1 MFPLI
6 EVLHKLIVHHHG
18 HYRLTVTCLCSGGAR
33 SQPKAVSSKA
43 ALPSRTQGTQSQHS
57 SKNAADRATKRLVHS
72 ARSGARQGSSAQTS
86 LDNTAPTTSA
96 AASSTASVLAASALK
111 QASVSGKL
119 GCPKCRQAVY
129 GCKKCRAAYVR
140 TTGISIPIDRSLHAD
155 VFSMLQHPSAASN
168 LSAAKSSQ
176 SVPVQKPGS
185 AGTVK
190 SASQARRGDAV
201 GQGVYTGKG
210 KAAAAVVVKGQ
221 KGEFNGQRLSAS
233 GQTAS
238 ADRETLS
245 ADRQRSVKPTDAET
259 LVQQPAR
266 KKLKAAATLD
276 ATAAADTGARVS
288 SRAASGSKRLQPD
301 SSPDVSKLHAE
312 SAKRSRLSQTPKAPD
327 SAKAP
332 NRHHSTVKGL
342 SLKLSTA
349 GRAAAASDGK
359 PSSNAKSA
367 SRAAKLSTS
376 SAGTSSA
383 TAMQPS
389 KAIKASVPAAVA
401 RSVAAPIAA
410 GKSGAAALP
419 KQAAS
424 APKQACK
431 PTLTPLNS
439 QKKGSSYEASSSS
452 TVPAMPNQAVAK
464 ARSVASP
471 KAMPAAKLRKT
482 PSSRAATAAGSL
494 LAQGVDSNLGCS
506 KCRFQPTGCK
516 RCRGKQAGQKQI
528 GK

>member
-1 MFPLI
+1 M
-6 EVLHKLIVHHHG
+6 
-18 HYRLTVTCLCSGGAR
+18 
-33 SQPKAVSSKA
+33 SSKA
-43 ALPSRTQGTQSQHS
+43 ALPSRTQCTQSQLS
-57 SKNAADRATKRLVHS
+57 TKNAADRATKRLAHS
-72 ARSGARQGSSAQTS
+72 ARSGARQGSSAQAP
-86 LDNTAPTTSA
+86 LDTTAPTTVA
-96 AASSTASVLAASALK
+96 AASSTASVAAASALK
-111 QASVSGKL
+111 QASASGKL

-155 VFSMLQHPSAASN
+155 VFSMLQHSLASS
-168 LSAAKSSQ
+168 LSTAKSSQ
-176 SVPVQKPGS
+176 LVPVQKPGS

-190 SASQARRGDAV
+190 SASQARRRDDV
-201 GQGVYTGKG
+201 GQGVCTDKG
-210 KAAAAVVVKGQ
+210 KAAAAAAVVKGQ
-221 KGEFNGQRLSAS
+221 KGVTNGQRLSAS
-233 GQTAS
+233 GQKAS

-245 ADRQRSVKPTDAET
+245 ADRQRSVKPTDAEP
-259 LVQQPAR
+259 LVPAR

-276 ATAAADTGARVS
+276 ATDAANTGAQVS

-301 SSPDVSKLHAE
+301 SSPDVSKAHGE
-312 SAKRSRLSQTPKAPD
+312 SAPPPAKRSRLSQTPKAPD

-367 SRAAKLSTS
+367 SWATLLTS
-376 SAGTSSA
+376 SARASSA
-383 TAMQPS
+383 TARQPS
-389 KAIKASVPAAVA
+389 KAIKASVPAPVA
-401 RSVAAPIAA
+401 RSVAAPIPA
-410 GKSGAAALP
+410 GKAGAAALP

-431 PTLTPLNS
+431 PTLAPLNS
-439 QKKGSSYEASSSS
+439 QRKGSSYEASSSS
-452 TVPAMPNQAVAK
+452 PAPAMPKQAVAK

-471 KAMPAAKLRKT
+471 KTMPAVKLRQT

-494 LAQGVDSNLGCS
+494 LAQGLDSNLGCS

-516 RCRGKQAGQKQI
+516 RCRGKHAGQKQI